1 MSALE
6 FTAGRENGRR
16 RPRGYAEWRPHTK
29 TRALLDE
36 ISTVLDEYQ
45 DHLPLTVRQIFYRL
59 VGQYGYAK
67 TEKGYARLAE
77 VLVRARRARLI
88 PFAAIRDDGVTII
101 ENAFYA
107 GVEDFHDETARRA
120 RSYRRD
126 RQSGQPQYIELWCE
140 AGGMLQQLARVASR
154 YSVPVYSCGGFNSL
168 TANYAVSARA
178 LHRDVPTTILHVG
191 DFDPSG
197 ESIFDA
203 MTEDAAA
210 FVAADR
216 VILPQRIDPVRVA
229 LTAEQ
234 VNTFDLPTAPP
245 KESQQGRQKWGEATC
260 QLEALAPDDL
270 AAIVAEAIQ
279 DKLRA
284 DVLQHQIEIE
294 RIDRAQLLGLPPGG
308 DQ

>member
-1 MSALE
+1 MTALE

-36 ISTVLDEYQ
+36 ISTVLDEYE

-59 VGQYGYAK
+59 VGQYKYEK
-67 TEKGYARLAE
+67 TEKAYARLAE

-88 PFAAIRDDGVTII
+88 PFAAIRDDGVVTLA
-101 ENAFYA
+101 NAFYA
-107 GVEDFHDETARRA
+107 GVAHFHDETGRRA
-120 RSYRRD
+120 RAYRRD
-126 RQSGQPQYIELWCE
+126 RQAGQPQYIELWCE
-140 AGGMLQQLARVASR
+140 AGGMLQQLARVASQ
-154 YSVPVYSCGGFNSL
+154 YSVPVYSCCGFNSL
-168 TANYAVSARA
+168 TANYAVGDRA
-178 LHRDVPTTILHVG
+178 LRRDVPTTILHVG

-210 FVAADR
+210 FVEADR
-216 VILPQRIDPVRVA
+216 VFLPQRIDPVRVA

-234 VNTFDLPTAPP
+234 VSIFELPTAPP
-245 KESQQGRQKWGEATC
+245 KELQQGRQKWAGATC

-270 AAIVAEAIQ
+270 AAIVAEAIEHELRFDVYQ
-279 DKLRA
+279 D
-284 DVLQHQIEIE
+284 QIEIE
-294 RIDRAQLLGLPPGG
+294 RIDRAQLLGLPRGG
-308 DQ
+308 DR